1 MRIKC
6 ANNCENLTVDRLYHV
21 MDEDDNNYYVV
32 NDSCVIAKYTKDK
45 FYIANSRVKIVK
57 NAHYYLPNEN
67 EVWFVKGSVFSL
79 QGRYKHNGKYMNVIT
94 MRENELPIA
103 IPDGICEII

>member
-1 MRIKC
+1 
-6 ANNCENLTVDRLYHV
+6 
-21 MDEDDNNYYVV
+21 
-32 NDSCVIAKYTKDK
+32 
-45 FYIANSRVKIVK
+45 
-57 NAHYYLPNEN
+57 LPNEN